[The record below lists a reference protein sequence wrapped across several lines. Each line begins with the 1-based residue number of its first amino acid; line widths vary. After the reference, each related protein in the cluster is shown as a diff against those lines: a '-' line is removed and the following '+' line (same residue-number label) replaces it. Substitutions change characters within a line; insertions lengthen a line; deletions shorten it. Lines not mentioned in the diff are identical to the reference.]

1 MDEVNNNNNKTITIE
16 KSFFK
21 VNDLIIYS
29 DYLYYISYF
38 LYFLVVVLLS
48 ILYWNS
54 NLGQDST
61 FQTYVQVLMA
71 ATIIMTVYSVY
82 LQQATIKE
90 TSDYD
95 QVNTFDNNFKELLDD
110 TVKFFIDNP
119 DMNYYYQELFYNESN
134 YTEEDRNEDLETQI
148 TLIILSRISNVIY
161 TIYVYGNKFKNEDA
175 ERVIQSEEILLNLL
189 SSFFKSKIFNENWEK
204 YKSGL
209 SPKITVQFMNK
220 HFNK

>member
-1 MDEVNNNNNKTITIE
+1 MDDSNNKNIKVTSGS
-16 KSFFK
+16 SFFNTS
-21 VNDLIIYS
+21 NDLIIYS
-29 DYLYYISYF
+29 NYLYYISYF

-48 ILYWNS
+48 IVYWNS
-54 NLGQDST
+54 KLGQDAT

-134 YTEEDRNEDLETQI
+134 YTEDDRNKDLETQI
-148 TLIILSRISNVIY
+148 TLVMLSRISNVIY

-175 ERVIQSEEILLNLL
+175 ERVIQSEEILVNIL

-209 SPKITVQFMNK
+209 SPKITIQFMNK